1 MLTPV
6 LEKVLILQDRDVRRR
21 GLEAQ
26 IKAVPGEIALVE
38 QKIASEKGAI
48 EAAKNEVK
56 DLETKKKLLE
66 TEIGSAEDKLAK
78 YKTQQSQVRKNDE
91 YQALGH
97 EIETTEAAIS
107 ELEGQELVVMYAI
120 DEARQRFAAAE
131 AGLKQNIAGYQ
142 GRIAMLRE
150 RETNLQ
156 AELEGALAEYHAAR
170 QPLDE
175 PTLRLYDRQAARAL
189 PVCVPIRGSKCSG
202 CHLKV
207 SSEVESAAR
216 GKSPDGKL
224 ATCDQCSR
232 LVYWES

>member
-6 LEKVLILQDRDVRRR
+6 LEKVLILQERDTRRR

-26 IKAVPGEIALVE
+26 IKAVPVEIDLVE
-38 QKIASEKGAI
+38 QKIAAEQGAI
-48 EAAKNEVK
+48 EAAKTEIRE
-56 DLETKKKLLE
+56 LETKKKLLE

-78 YKTQQSQVRKNDE
+78 YRTQQSQVRKNDE

-97 EIETTEAAIS
+97 EIEGTEAAIS
-107 ELEGQELVVMYAI
+107 EMEGRELEIMYAI
-120 DEARQRFAAAE
+120 DEARKRFATAE
-131 AGLKQNIAGYQ
+131 AEMKQNIAGHQ

-150 RETNLQ
+150 RETNLR
-156 AELEGALAEYHAAR
+156 AELEATLLEYAAAR
-170 QPLDE
+170 LPLDDA
-175 PTLRLYDRQAARAL
+175 TLRIYDRQAARAM
-189 PVCVPIRGSKCSG
+189 PVCVALHDSKCGG

-216 GKSPDGKL
+216 GKSSDGQL
-224 ATCDQCSR
+224 AACEQCGR